1 MPRQKKREAEESY
14 ALARRAAELALTKKA
29 EDIVILNMS
38 RISGF
43 TDYFVICHGVGE
55 LQVKAISDAVE
66 DGLAEDKEKVW
77 HREGYENRK
86 WILLDYVDVVFHVF
100 DRDSREFYGLERLWG
115 DAEKEIIEDEAPVAA
130 AKH

>member
-1 MPRQKKREAEESY
+1 MPRKKTRDGEESY
-14 ALARRAAELALTKKA
+14 SLARRMAELALTKKA
-29 EDIVILNMS
+29 EDVVILNMN

-43 TDYFVICHGVGE
+43 TDYFVICHGIGE

-66 DGLAEDKEKVW
+66 DGLAEDKVKSW

-115 DAEKEIIEDEAPVAA
+115 DAEREIVEDQVPLAA
-130 AKH
+130 SKH